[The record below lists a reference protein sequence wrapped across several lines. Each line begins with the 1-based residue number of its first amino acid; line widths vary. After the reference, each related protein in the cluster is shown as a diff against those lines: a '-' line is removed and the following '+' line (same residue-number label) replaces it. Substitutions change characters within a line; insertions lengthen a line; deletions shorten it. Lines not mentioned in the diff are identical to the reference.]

1 MSSTS
6 RLAALPSVDE
16 ARIAPIDDSILSEI
30 PDVPAKL
37 TPKEKKVWIHVAE
50 ALKEYGLIH
59 RTDGLMLTVICKTFS
74 NWVDAEIELAKF
86 KEDNGGSY
94 IVESA
99 NGYRSP
105 HPIYFIAKNYKKEL
119 LDWLPEAAL
128 TIPSFHKIKGEK
140 IADGSQGKLFDD
152 PVESFR
158 AQKTAMGMRVVKK

>member
-16 ARIAPIDDSILSEI
+16 ARIAPIDESILSEI

-37 TPKEKKVWIHVAE
+37 TLKEKKVWIHVAE

-74 NWVDAEIELAKF
+74 NWVDAEIELGKF
-86 KEDNGGSY
+86 KDDNGGSY

-140 IADGSQGKLFDD
+140 IADNSQGKLFED
-152 PVESFR
+152 PVEAFR
-158 AQKTAMGMRVVKK
+158 SQKSAIGMRVVPK